1 MGLFANLLT
10 GSPGGSNVTL
20 PPLEKRN
27 LRESFFELLKDFAT
41 FPASRNFFL
50 VKLYKLPAVLTD
62 ENQKKL
68 GITKNPTG
76 VDKARSVYEKYI
88 SGSEYTYLATG
99 IDLTAE
105 KLGVKNRG
113 ENYPNGLLPVG
124 PFMDQKDYPDN
135 DLDISFSET
144 NISFVDTI
152 IRPWIQLYSV
162 HGNFE
167 DMDLTTNIDIFFIAK
182 EQLTTRKTFKSV
194 LFGSSGGSP
203 VVRKI
208 YKYRDCIPYNIVDN
222 NMAIYSG
229 ENEIGSMAVKWRFS
243 TYDVITP
250 IDGKL

>member
-1 MGLFANLLT
+1 MGLLDIIT
-10 GSPGGSNVTL
+10 GSPQSSNVVLTS
-20 PPLEKRN
+20 LEKRN
-27 LRESFFELLKDFAT
+27 LRESFFDLLKDFST
-41 FPASRNFFL
+41 FPASRNLFL
-50 VKLYKLPAVLTD
+50 VKLYSLPAALTD

-68 GITKNPTG
+68 GITRNPTG
-76 VDKARSVYEKYI
+76 VNKAKSVYEKYI
-88 SGSEYTYLATG
+88 TGNEYMYLATG
-99 IDLTAE
+99 VDLTAE
-105 KLGVKNRG
+105 KLGVENRG
-113 ENYPNGLLPVG
+113 SEYPNGLLPVG
-124 PFMDQKDYPDN
+124 PFMEQKEYPDN

-162 HGNFE
+162 HGNFD

-194 LFGSSGGSP
+194 LFGSSGGAP

-208 YKYRDCIPYNIVDN
+208 YKYRDCIPYNIVEN
-222 NMAIYSG
+222 NLAQYDTDTD
-229 ENEIGSMAVKWRFS
+229 IGSMAVKWRFS